1 MQSALIAALLVGATA
16 PTVGV
21 HLVQRRLSIIGDG
34 VGHVALFGVALG
46 LVTGWAPLGTAMATA
61 VVGAI
66 AVEALRGLRRNE
78 VDVLMAILFAGGI
91 AGGVV
96 LISAMPPGRP
106 ANLDAYLFGAIITT
120 TRSDLVVLAG
130 TAAVVLAFTVGLCR
144 ALFAVSIDEECAC
157 AAGLPVTVL
166 NMLLAATT
174 AATVVASMRIVGL
187 LLIGALMVLPA
198 AAAML
203 LARSFR
209 GTLLVAVGIGAVVAS
224 AGTTAAYYLG
234 VPAGGTIVLLAV
246 AVFTV
251 SAAGPGVRRA
261 ARRVLA
267 SAGCRAA
274 ARRADRPRPVVHSRV
289 GLLP

>member
-1 MQSALIAALLVGATA
+1 M
-16 PTVGV
+16 
-21 HLVQRRLSIIGDG
+21 
-34 VGHVALFGVALG
+34 
-46 LVTGWAPLGTAMATA
+46 TGSAPLGAAMSTA
-61 VVGAI
+61 VVGAV

-96 LISAMPPGRP
+96 LISAMPPGRA
-106 ANLDAYLFGAIITT
+106 ANLDAYLFGAIVTT
-120 TRSDLVVLAG
+120 TRADLVVLAG

-144 ALFAVSIDEECAC
+144 AIFAVSIDEECAR

-203 LARSFR
+203 VARNFR
-209 GTLLVAVGIGAVVAS
+209 GTLLAAVGIGAVVAS

-234 VPAGGTIVLLAV
+234 VPAGGTIMLLAV
-246 AVFTV
+246 TVFTV
-251 SAAGPGVRRA
+251 STAGPGARRA

-267 SAGCRAA
+267 AAGRRAA
-274 ARRADRPRPVVHSRV
+274 ARPADSPWPVVHSRV